1 MPEPIKDPQA
11 LQFHRRLDRRPQ
23 RAAPGE
29 SNAIWIAVALV
40 AAIGFVYVI
49 RVLLDRTSWTAV
61 PSVAHS
67 TESRAAPTQRVD
79 RPKAPPQVAVP
90 VPMVYGCVDRQGA
103 VSLQSQPCASNQRT
117 IRAIPAPPE
126 IEPPRPTRRT
136 VVSSP
141 SLPASTFPGA
151 YVPARNDDRAR
162 QQHECA
168 LARREREQTLER
180 VGLKRT
186 YDLLRQLDE
195 MVHRA
200 CKGL

>member
-11 LQFHRRLDRRPQ
+11 LQFHQRLDRRPQ
-23 RAAPGE
+23 HAAPGG
-29 SNAIWIAVALV
+29 SSAIWITLALV

-67 TESRAAPTQRVD
+67 TESRTAPTQRVD
-79 RPKAPPQVAVP
+79 RPTAPPQAAVP
-90 VPMVYGCVDRQGA
+90 VPMVYACVDRQGA

-126 IEPPRPTRRT
+126 IEPPRPTRT

-141 SLPASTFPGA
+141 SLPTPTFPGA
-151 YVPARNDDRAR
+151 HVTARNDDRAR

-168 LARREREQTLER
+168 LARRERQQTLER

-195 MVHRA
+195 MVQRA